1 MARPK
6 KTAQKKWPICPVK
19 NIDCL
24 SYYPETP
31 RSPATCGLM
40 IKIQDILDGKEA
52 CKRGVEDAARRARES
67 GSVG

>member
-1 MARPK
+1 MARAK
-6 KTAQKKWPICPVK
+6 ASKQAGWPVCPVK

-24 SYYPETP
+24 AYYPETS

-52 CKRGVEDAARRARES
+52 CKRGVEDAIRRARKCVS
-67 GSVG
+67 DG